1 MNISGNSFTYGV
13 AAYQAGQFRVD
24 QAGAAIA
31 AIAASSLPNDAQT
44 RVDQVRSVDGASQNQ
59 ADKAA
64 QLVELQ
70 AGKREALAG
79 SRVIQAASATLGSL
93 IDTYA

>member
-1 MNISGNSFTYGV
+1 MNISGNSFTYGA

-24 QAGAAIA
+24 QAGA

>member
-24 QAGAAIA
+24 QAGA

>member
-13 AAYQAGQFRVD
+13 AAYQAGQSRVD
-24 QAGAAIA
+24 QAGA

>member
-1 MNISGNSFTYGV
+1 MIISGNIFTYGV

-24 QAGAAIA
+24 QAGA

>member
-13 AAYQAGQFRVD
+13 AAYQAGQSRVD
-24 QAGAAIA
+24 QAGA

-44 RVDQVRSVDGASQNQ
+44 RVDQVRSVDGVSQNQ

>member
-1 MNISGNSFTYGV
+1 MIISGNSFTYGV

-24 QAGAAIA
+24 QAGA

>member
-1 MNISGNSFTYGV
+1 MNISGNSLTDGV
-13 AAYQAGQFRVD
+13 AAYQAGQSRVD
-24 QAGAAIA
+24 QAGA

-93 IDTYA
+93 IDTSA

>member
-24 QAGAAIA
+24 QAGA

-93 IDTYA
+93 IDTYV

>member
-13 AAYQAGQFRVD
+13 AAYQAGQSRVD
-24 QAGAAIA
+24 QASA
-31 AIAASSLPNDAQT
+31 AIAASSLPNDAQI